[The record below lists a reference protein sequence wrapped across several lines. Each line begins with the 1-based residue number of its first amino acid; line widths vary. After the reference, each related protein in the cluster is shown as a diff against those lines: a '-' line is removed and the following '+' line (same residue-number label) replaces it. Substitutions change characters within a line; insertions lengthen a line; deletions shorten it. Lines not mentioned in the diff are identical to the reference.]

1 MSGLLPDSYKKDI
14 QMIAIID
21 YDAGNL
27 TSVKRALDFLGL
39 DSKITPDPKEIRS
52 AERVIFPGVGHA
64 ASAMKNLTAHGLDKA
79 LKETF
84 AAGTPVMGICLGTQI
99 ILSRSEEGDTEC
111 LGLID
116 GICPKFRLTDKNLKV
131 PHIGW
136 NSINIKRRH
145 PVLDGIQSGEEFYF
159 VHSFYPKPHSSGNVI
174 AVSDYEIEF
183 PAIIGDRNLVAT
195 QFHPEK
201 SGPSGL
207 RILSNFSKWD
217 GRTC

>member
-1 MSGLLPDSYKKDI
+1 
-14 QMIAIID
+14 MIAIVD

-27 TSVKRALDFLGL
+27 TSVKRALDYLGL
-39 DSKITPDPKEIRS
+39 SSKITPDPKEIRS

-64 ASAMKNLTAHGLDKA
+64 ASAMKNLIARGLDNA

-84 AAGTPVMGICLGTQI
+84 AAGTPVLGICLGTQI
-99 ILSRSEEGDTEC
+99 ILSGSEEGNTTC

-116 GICPKFRLTDKNLKV
+116 GYCPKFKLTNKELKI

-136 NSINIKRRH
+136 NSVDLKKSH
-145 PVLDGIQSGEEFYF
+145 PVMNGIRSGEEFYF
-159 VHSFYPKPHSSGNVI
+159 VHSYYPQPKEIDCII
-174 AVSDYEIEF
+174 AFSDYEIEF
-183 PAIIGDRNLVAT
+183 PVIIGKRNLVAT

-207 RILSNFSKWD
+207 CILSNFSKWD
-217 GRTC
+217 GSVC